1 MRTNFDNCEINL
13 YNSVQ
18 IIHNVDSVNR
28 KILFQ
33 NSYIIDIDSLDLE
46 NRGNKLGICSRC
58 GAHCFCI

>member
-46 NRGNKLGICSRC
+46 NRGNKLSICSRC